1 MTRSRPHLLPN
12 TRAFTRPGRIVRLIG
27 VLFFVV
33 VLAGPVTLDTEYT
46 QAVAGPTTIQAVT
59 SDERIAI
66 AGSEFTAGVFTN
78 TVLNGNQLELQQTSP
93 GVYAPNGTW
102 ESPGYDLGQTSLWG
116 WFTAQQSLTGV
127 TNLLPNSGF
136 EIDVAPADAIPDGW
150 SYSPT
155 VAVRSPTQVV
165 SGSYSLELHSP
176 AEPPSGGVFH
186 LYSPLVPVSGNRTYQ
201 LVTHVA
207 GDVEDYA
214 FGMQVAYVRSSDGER
229 IGALQPFGSSRGAGA
244 HFPEGSTLYHTFT
257 TDLPAGADALQIDI
271 AMGGRGPLWIDDLVL
286 AESFPTTL
294 ATRTSS
300 DGVAWG
306 AWTSERPFLDQSIAL
321 ASPPA
326 RFVQLRL
333 TLATADAARTPQLPA
348 VELKFARA
356 FPFPITY
363 VGTARKFFSPTRDP
377 VRSRGRVT
385 VGPAGRLQF
394 ADGTPARF
402 WASQEEILGEDAINI
417 CSLLDA
423 FGFNMVKTQPGTDDD
438 LDRTID
444 ECADRG
450 LATYLRFSI
459 DPYILNATTIDEA
472 KLSAYGLGSEFY
484 FNPQMIDIIKQ
495 HITTRLTHVN
505 PYTGLRLGADPA
517 VVFIEYFNENS
528 LFQAFLYD
536 RLHGDC
542 YSCPFPRDIG
552 IEHVQLLNDQFNAWL
567 RGRYSDRATL
577 ETAWRETDKIGLQAA
592 EDPWNGSGTVG
603 RLRYSARDT
612 YSRARFRETV
622 AFYLET
628 EENYYSALQAHVDS
642 LRPSLGGSTPLT
654 IGTQTLGAYHRAVTY
669 GLLQNDVLDFHAYHD
684 HPTANGDIQR
694 WSQLGNP
701 TIAPVVASARL
712 RVLGTPLSL
721 SEHNQVGYT
730 DFASEMPIIAGAYG
744 AFQRYDQITNF
755 IIGMPIPS
763 DPWIDNYDPS
773 RWAQM
778 PVAANLFLRDVAP
791 AETVI
796 GLEFSPTETLDLDT
810 PSIGL
815 INLGANGYLSNEYAL
830 LHGVATETLA
840 GASRSAV
847 SYKTEYA
854 LPSTP
859 TNPYVSDTGQLR
871 WDAGARILTV
881 DTPGTQGA
889 IGDIQG
895 TTQTLSNLRLV
906 LGSSSLD
913 TQSVFVTA
921 VDTADLTT
929 AEHLLLTAVG
939 RSEPTGFTRSI
950 DKRGKLSF
958 GTMPILTT
966 GVRATVTLPST
977 SRSVAVYAL
986 DANANRTTS
995 VPVTSTPEGV
1005 TFTLDPT
1012 YQAVWYEIA
1021 VGVDATPP
1029 AAVSNLRG
1037 S

>member
-1 MTRSRPHLLPN
+1 MTKIRTQLVPDERTFN
-12 TRAFTRPGRIVRLIG
+12 RPGRIVRLIG
-27 VLFFVV
+27 IFLLVFILG
-33 VLAGPVTLDTEYT
+33 GPVAWDAPNTR
-46 QAVAGPTTIQAVT
+46 AVAGPATTQTIT

-66 AGSEFTAGVFTN
+66 GGGEFSSGVFTN

-93 GVYAPNGTW
+93 GVYAPSGTW

-127 TNLLPNSGF
+127 TNLLPNGGF
-136 EIDVAPADAIPDGW
+136 ETDVAPADTIPDGW
-150 SYSPT
+150 SYNPT
-155 VAVRSPTQVV
+155 VAARSTTQVV
-165 SGSYSLELHSP
+165 SGSYSFELHPP

-186 LYSPLVPVSGNRTYQ
+186 LYSPLVPVSGNRTYH

-207 GDVEDYA
+207 GDVEDHA
-214 FGMQVAYVRSSDGER
+214 LGIQVAYVRSSDGVVL
-229 IGALQPFGSSRGAGA
+229 GALQPFGSSRGAGA
-244 HFPEGSTLYHTFT
+244 HFPDGSTLYHTFT
-257 TDLPAGADALQIDI
+257 TNLPVGADALQIDI
-271 AMGGRGPLWIDDLVL
+271 AMGGRGPLWIDDMIL
-286 AESFPTTL
+286 AETFPTTL

-306 AWTSERPFLDQSIAL
+306 AWTAERPFLDQPIAL
-321 ASPPA
+321 ASAAA

-333 TLATADAARTPQLPA
+333 TLSTPDAAWTPRLSA
-348 VELKFARA
+348 FELKFARA
-356 FPFPITY
+356 FPFPIIY
-363 VGTARKFFSPTRDP
+363 GGTTRKFFSPTRDP
-377 VRSRGRVT
+377 VRSHGRAT
-385 VGPAGRLQF
+385 VGPDGRLQF
-394 ADGTPARF
+394 ADGTPVRF
-402 WASQEEILGEDAINI
+402 WASQEEFLAEDAINI

-450 LATYLRFSI
+450 LYTYLRFYI
-459 DPYILNATTIDEA
+459 DPDILSATTIDEP
-472 KLSAYGLGSEFY
+472 KLSSYGLGSEFY
-484 FNPQMIDIIKQ
+484 FNTQMIDIIKQ
-495 HITTRLTHVN
+495 HITRRLTHVN
-505 PYTGLRLGADPA
+505 PYTGLQLGEDPA
-517 VVFIEYFNENS
+517 VVFTEYFNENG

-542 YSCPFPRDIG
+542 YACTFPRDIG

-567 RGRYSDRATL
+567 RDRYSDRATL
-577 ETAWRETDKIGLQAA
+577 ETAWQETDKIGLQAA

-612 YSRARFRETV
+612 YSRARFRDTV

-642 LRPSLGGSTPLT
+642 LRPSLGGGAPLT
-654 IGTQTLGAYHRAVTY
+654 IGTQTLGSYHRAVTY
-669 GLLQNDVLDFHAYHD
+669 ALLQSDVLDFHAYHD
-684 HPTANGDIQR
+684 HPDVAGNIQH

-701 TIAPVVASARL
+701 TIAPVIASARL
-712 RVLGTPLSL
+712 RTLGTPLSL
-721 SEHNQVGYT
+721 SEHNQAGYT
-730 DFASEMPIIAGAYG
+730 DFAAEMPIIAGAYG
-744 AFQRYDQITNF
+744 AFHRYDQLTNF
-755 IIGMPIPS
+755 IIGTSIPS

-815 INLGANGYLSNEYAL
+815 INLGMNGYLSNEYAL
-830 LHGVATETLA
+830 LHGVATETFS
-840 GASRSAV
+840 GASRSAA

-854 LPSTP
+854 LPATP

-889 IGDIQG
+889 IGDIDG
-895 TTQTLSNLRLV
+895 TTQAFSSLRLD

-939 RSEPTGFTRSI
+939 KSQPPGNIRSI
-950 DKRGKLSF
+950 DKRGKVSAGL
-958 GTMPILTT
+958 MPILTT
-966 GVRATVTLPST
+966 GVAAAVTLPT
-977 SRSVAVYAL
+977 SKTVSVYAL
-986 DANANRTTS
+986 DANGQRTVS
-995 VPVTSTPEGV
+995 VPVTATPGSV
-1005 TFTLDPT
+1005 TFILDPA
-1012 YQAVWYEIA
+1012 YQAVWYELA
-1021 VGVDATPP
+1021 VANDTTPP
-1029 AAVSNLRG
+1029 AAVADLRP
-1037 S
+1037 